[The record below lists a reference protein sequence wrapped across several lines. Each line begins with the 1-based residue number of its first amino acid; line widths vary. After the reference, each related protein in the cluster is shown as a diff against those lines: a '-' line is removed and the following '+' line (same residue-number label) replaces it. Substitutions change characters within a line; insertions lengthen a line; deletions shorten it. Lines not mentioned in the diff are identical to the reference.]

1 MAEYKKEYFEK
12 QFEGV
17 PPKVAAIAA
26 LRAAMRALPFLG
38 IGGWKPEEQP
48 RRTFKV
54 FRSYQASVFAN
65 SLARAGSYVVKAA
78 SSAGEEARH
87 VADVGDSGN
96 AGYHV
101 AFAAYFASNTV
112 DRGQAFYAAFAA
124 ANAAVA
130 ADTDAGSAVQA
141 VASDIDQFRAIN
153 PTIEGFADLIS
164 TPLWPFEMPPDVNAY
179 WKQLRNDLQHLDAG
193 LRFGSIG
200 IRTASRESPT
210 IGTSNDNG
218 RCFPRSNSLKAR
230 LRSML
235 ISKRY
240 ATAN

>member
-1 MAEYKKEYFEK
+1 ME
-12 QFEGV
+12 
-17 PPKVAAIAA
+17 
-26 LRAAMRALPFLG
+26 
-38 IGGWKPEEQP
+38 PEEQP

-141 VASDIDQFRAIN
+141 VASDIHQFRAIN

-193 LRFGSIG
+193 FAIWLDWYQDRLEGKPYDWHIERQWALLSEG
-200 IRTASRESPT
+200 H
-210 IGTSNDNG
+210 
-218 RCFPRSNSLKAR
+218 SLKAR